1 MASEAAQQEYRAA
14 RVEWAKVFAEFAWNQ
29 QAIGVEL
36 NEDWLRTASD
46 DAVRT
51 QALEV
56 RRETLELRRRST
68 RRFHGTGA

>member
-1 MASEAAQQEYRAA
+1 MASEAAQREYRAA
-14 RVEWAKVFAEFAWNQ
+14 RVEWAKVFAESAWNQ

-51 QALEV
+51 QALEA
-56 RRETLELRRRST
+56 RRETLELRRRSMPEP
-68 RRFHGTGA
+68 